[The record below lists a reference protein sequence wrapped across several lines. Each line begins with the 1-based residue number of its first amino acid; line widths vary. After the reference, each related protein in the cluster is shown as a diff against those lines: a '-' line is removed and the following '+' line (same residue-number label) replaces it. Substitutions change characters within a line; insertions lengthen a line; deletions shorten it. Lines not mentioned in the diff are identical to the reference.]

1 MSQVVEPL
9 DARVR
14 KTRRKLSGALVTLVL
29 ERGYDAVTVREL
41 TEHAGVGYATFF
53 RHFSSKEAL
62 LARLLEDT
70 LEDLLGQLGPP
81 EVPLEPRETG
91 TRVFRH
97 ARDHADRYRVLLRTG
112 EVTGLLGRC
121 TQLGAEALPKTFAPK
136 PGSVV
141 PFEVAAHHLVYSFV
155 GLVAWYLDAGLPYP
169 PERMGEILERLILGP
184 TYAAAFETSARE
196 PAPAGRTDP
205 SA

>member
-1 MSQVVEPL
+1 MDRPL

-14 KTRRKLSGALVTLVL
+14 KTRHKLLDALVTLVL

-62 LARLLEDT
+62 LKRLLDDT

-112 EVTGLLGRC
+112 EVTSLLGRC

-155 GLVAWYLDAGLPYP
+155 GLVAWYLDAGLPYS